1 MSYELV
7 KYQSQEGFSY
17 APGANKHINF
27 DFSETGVID
36 MSKSYVILNTTA
48 VVTPD
53 PTIVTGVG
61 GQYVMQPALGVLG
74 SNGQLPYKPSCLV
87 RNSRLNSRNTQ
98 FYLEN
103 RELNLREA
111 NLQLYTKNVA
121 DHQKDAL
128 TGAGYSVLDSETGR
142 IKQSVFMN
150 KICDGTVLSEALSP
164 DLIVPLADLLGD
176 VGDME
181 LFPAGLIGDMHLEL
195 EIEDRFDLVD
205 VRNNLAANVEIDY
218 AAGVASVDDTTA
230 DSDIINIPS
239 GFLKNSNGL
248 QEAELYTG
256 MPLALQITIDG
267 AVENAGAIIIAIT
280 NNSVA
285 GTKDGFGVEGGPDL
299 VQITL
304 NKTIGTLVG
313 HAAGDDKPVTKLVL
327 SSEKLFTGTPSY
339 VINRAELVIARKR
352 LPSQAVRDYFSAI
365 VREGMTYDCY
375 ETIAWNRSNA
385 TDVNEFYTLPPM
397 TKFVM
402 NLTPNM
408 LGTTGQAKALY
419 SYIEGMQSYRWTVGD
434 MDTTNRDVL
443 VANSTSGLYK
453 HKVKSAITAMGKS
466 PKALGSEVSNLMTGL
481 NASASFVAY
490 PLEYVP
496 AVPANLPLKLNMKGS
511 SMPTGDSYLILKREK
526 TMTF

>member
-61 GQYVMQPALGVLG
+61 GQYVMNPALGVLG

-128 TGAGYSVLDSETGR
+128 TGAGYSVLDSETGV

-150 KICDGTVLSEALSP
+150 KVCEGDELSEALSP

-218 AAGVASVDDTTA
+218 AAGVASVTDGSATST
-230 DSDIINIPS
+230 IINIPS

-256 MPLALQITIDG
+256 MPLALQITVDG
-267 AVENAGAIIIAIT
+267 TVVNSAAIITAIS
-280 NNSVA
+280 NNS
-285 GTKDGFGVEGGPDL
+285 GGGSEDGFGVEGGPDL
-299 VQITL
+299 VQIQL
-304 NKTIGTLVG
+304 NKTVGTLID
-313 HAAGDDKPVTKLVL
+313 HQAGDTNAITKLVL

-339 VINRAELVIARKR
+339 VINRAELVVARKR

-402 NLTPNM
+402 NITPNA
-408 LGTTGQAKALY
+408 LGTQAKALY

-443 VANSTSGLYK
+443 VGNSTSGLYK

-481 NASASFVAY
+481 NATASFVAY
-490 PLEYVP
+490 PLEYIP

-511 SMPTGDSYLILKREK
+511 AMPTGDSYLILKREK

>member
-36 MSKSYVILNTTA
+36 MSKSYVILNTSA

-53 PTIVTGVG
+53 PTIVTAVG
-61 GQYVMQPALGVLG
+61 DAYVMQPALGVLG
-74 SNGQLPYKPSCLV
+74 SNGQLPYKPSCLI

-111 NLQLYTKNVA
+111 NLQLYTKNIA

-150 KICDGTVLSEALSP
+150 KVCEGGELSEALSP

-205 VRNNLAANVEIDY
+205 VKNNLASNVEIDY
-218 AAGVASVDDTTA
+218 AVGEASVTDGSAPAT
-230 DSDIINIPS
+230 IINIPS
-239 GFLKNSNGL
+239 GFLKNSDGL

-256 MPLALQITIDG
+256 MPLALQITVDG
-267 AVENAGAIIIAIT
+267 TVVNSAAVIVAIS
-280 NNSVA
+280 NNSEA
-285 GTKDGFGVEGGPDL
+285 GSEDGFTVQGGPDL
-299 VQITL
+299 VQIQL
-304 NKTIGTLVG
+304 NKTVGELVE
-313 HAAGDDKPVTKLVL
+313 HTAGETEEITKLVL
-327 SSEKLFTGTPSY
+327 SSQKLFTGTPSY
-339 VINRAELVIARKR
+339 VINRAELVVARKR

-402 NLTPNM
+402 NVTPNA
-408 LGTTGQAKALY
+408 LGTQAKALY

-443 VANSTSGLYK
+443 VGNSTSGLYK

-481 NASASFVAY
+481 NATASFVAY
-490 PLEYVP
+490 PLEYIP

-511 SMPTGDSYLILKREK
+511 AMPTGDSYLILKREK
-526 TMTF
+526 TMSF

>member
-36 MSKSYVILNTTA
+36 MSKSYVILNTSA
-48 VVTPD
+48 IVTPD
-53 PTIVTGVG
+53 PTLLTAVG
-61 GQYVMQPALGVLG
+61 EEFVQMPALGVAG
-74 SNGQLPYKPSCLV
+74 SSGQLPYKPSCLI

-142 IKQSVFMN
+142 IKQSVFLD
-150 KICDGTVLSEALSP
+150 KVCDGPAFSQPKSP

-195 EIEDRFDLVD
+195 ELEDRFSLVD
-205 VRNNLAANVEIDY
+205 VKNNLAGNVEIDY
-218 AAGVASVDDTTA
+218 AVDEASVTDGSAEANT
-230 DSDIINIPS
+230 INLPS

-248 QEAELYTG
+248 QEAELYVG
-256 MPLALQITIDG
+256 MPLSFQITVDG
-267 AVENAGAIIIAIT
+267 AVVNSAAVVVAIT
-280 NNSVA
+280 NNLPG
-285 GTKDGFGVEGGPDL
+285 GTEDGFGVDGGPDL
-299 VQITL
+299 VQIAL
-304 NKTIGTLVG
+304 SKTVGVLVG
-313 HAAGDDKPVTKLVL
+313 HTAGNTLAITKLVL
-327 SSEKLFTGTPSY
+327 VAQKTFTGTPSY
-339 VINRAELVIARKR
+339 VINRAELVVARKR
-352 LPSQAVRDYFSAI
+352 LPGQAVRDYFSAI

-375 ETIAWNRSNA
+375 ETIAWNRANS
-385 TDVNEFYTLPPM
+385 TDVNEYYTLPPN

-402 NLTPNM
+402 NVTPNA
-408 LGTTGQAKALY
+408 LGGQAKALY
-419 SYIEGMQSYRWTVGD
+419 SFIEGMQSYRWTVGD

-443 VANSTSGLYK
+443 VGNSTSGLYK
-453 HKVKSAITAMGKS
+453 HKVKTAITAMGKM

-481 NASASFVAY
+481 NATASFVAY
-490 PLEYVP
+490 PLEYIP
-496 AVPANLPLKLNMKGS
+496 AVPTNLPLKLNMKGS
-511 SMPTGDSYLILKREK
+511 GMPNTDSFLILKREK

>member
-27 DFSETGVID
+27 DFAETGVID
-36 MSKSYVILNTTA
+36 MSKSYVILNTSV

-53 PTIVTGVG
+53 PTLQTAVNDQFV
-61 GQYVMQPALGVLG
+61 QQPALGVLG
-74 SNGQLPYKPSCLV
+74 SNGQLPYKPCSLV

-128 TGAGYSVLDSETGR
+128 TGSGYSVLDSETGR

-150 KICDGTVLSEALSP
+150 KVCEGNELSEALSP

-205 VRNNLAANVEIDY
+205 VRNNLASNVEIDY
-218 AAGVASVDDTTA
+218 VAGLAKVTDGSATA
-230 DSDIINIPS
+230 TIINIPS

-256 MPLALQITIDG
+256 MPLSMEITVDGNVVTSG
-267 AVENAGAIIIAIT
+267 AVIVAIQ
-280 NNSVA
+280 NNSDA
-285 GTKDGFGVEGGPDL
+285 GSEDGFTIQGGPDL
-299 VQITL
+299 VQISL
-304 NKTIGTLVG
+304 NKTVGELVE
-313 HAAGDDKPVTKLVL
+313 HQEGDENAITKLVFV
-327 SSEKLFTGTPSY
+327 SEKTFTGTPSY
-339 VINRAELVIARKR
+339 VINRAELVVARKR
-352 LPSQAVRDYFSAI
+352 LPSKAVSDYFSAI

-375 ETIAWNRSNA
+375 ETIAWNRSNS

-402 NLTPNM
+402 NITPNA
-408 LGTTGQAKALY
+408 LGTSQAKALY

-443 VANSTSGLYK
+443 VGNSTSGLYK
-453 HKVKSAITAMGKS
+453 HKVKTAITALGKS

-490 PLEYVP
+490 PLEYIP
-496 AVPANLPLKLNMKGS
+496 AVSANLPLKLNMKGS
-511 SMPTGDSYLILKREK
+511 GMPSGDSYLILKREK

>member
-61 GQYVMQPALGVLG
+61 DPYVMQPALGVLG

-128 TGAGYSVLDSETGR
+128 TGAGYSVLDSETGV

-150 KICDGTVLSEALSP
+150 KVCDGTVLSEALSP
-164 DLIVPLADLLGD
+164 DLIVPLGDLLGD

-205 VRNNLAANVEIDY
+205 VQNNLAANVEIDY
-218 AAGVASVDDTTA
+218 AAGVASVDDTSA
-230 DSDIINIPS
+230 DSDIINLPS

-256 MPLALQITIDG
+256 MPLALQITVDG
-267 AVENAGAIIIAIT
+267 TVENAGAVIIAIT
-280 NNSVA
+280 NNSEA
-285 GTKDGFGVEGGPDL
+285 GTKDGFNVEGGPDL

-313 HAAGDDKPVTKLVL
+313 HTAGATNAITKLVL
-327 SSEKLFTGTPSY
+327 ASEKVFTGTPSY

-402 NLTPNM
+402 NITPNE
-408 LGTTGQAKALY
+408 LGTQAKALY
-419 SYIEGMQSYRWTVGD
+419 SYIKGMQSYRWTVGD

-443 VANSTSGLYK
+443 VGNSTSGLYK

-481 NASASFVAY
+481 NANASFVAY
-490 PLEYVP
+490 PLEYIP

-526 TMTF
+526 TMSF